1 MLNDIKVYIDS
12 RTDLYTY
19 SYNHYRDIYEE
30 HRQLVYGNIYYED
43 IFEEYNIDYVLLY
56 KTNIVAT
63 YLKHDKNYTME
74 YEDDN
79 FILFQRNII

>member
-1 MLNDIKVYIDS
+1 MIIYLWIFFATGLPRDVCHGVL
-12 RTDLYTY
+12 LYQ
-19 SYNHYRDIYEE
+19 RE
-30 HRQLVYGNIYYED
+30 NIYYED

-56 KTNIVAT
+56 KANIVAT
-63 YLKHDKNYTME
+63 YLRHDENYIVE